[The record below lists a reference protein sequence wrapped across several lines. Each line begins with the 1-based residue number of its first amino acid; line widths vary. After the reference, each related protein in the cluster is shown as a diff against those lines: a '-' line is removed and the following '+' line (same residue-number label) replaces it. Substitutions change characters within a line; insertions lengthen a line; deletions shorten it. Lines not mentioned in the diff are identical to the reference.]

1 MEIEKV
7 NTQNE
12 RLAAIGVK
20 SFDYIL
26 DDGNTRS
33 QIDFQDLL
41 TTIAV
46 NRANAVEDEMTPL
59 ANMMRNRNQRLD
71 KYGNLLA
78 KLNKIDTSFA
88 TDAKG
93 DTPSGEPLT
102 ADECKILAEIGYSV
116 TTTTSGSYNPTKAET
131 QMYLQATKSA
141 IDGLNNR
148 SQNDVTRLQS
158 LVDKRDQTYTKAAE
172 VQKDVTDSHGKLI
185 AAYGS

>member
-20 SFDYIL
+20 AFDYIL
-26 DDGNTRS
+26 DDGNERS

-78 KLNKIDTSFA
+78 KLNKIDTSFD
-88 TDAKG
+88 TEAKG
-93 DTPSGEPLT
+93 DDPSKEPLT
-102 ADECKILAEIGYSV
+102 LDECNVLAEIGYPVNS
-116 TTTTSGSYNPTKAET
+116 SAGNYYPSKADT
-131 QMYLQATKSA
+131 QMFMQATKSA

-172 VQKDVTDSHGKLI
+172 VQKDVTDSHSKLI
-185 AAYGS
+185 AAYGG

>member
-20 SFDYIL
+20 AFDYALING
-26 DDGNTRS
+26 DVSS
-33 QIDFQDLL
+33 QVDFQDLL

-46 NRANAVEDEMTPL
+46 NRADAVEDEMTPL
-59 ANMMRNRNQRLD
+59 ANMMRNHNQRLD

-78 KLNKIDTSFA
+78 KLNKIDTSFD
-88 TDAKG
+88 TDAQG
-93 DTPSGEPLT
+93 STPSSVSLT
-102 ADECKILAEIGYSV
+102 EEERRILNEIGYNADV
-116 TTTTSGSYNPTKAET
+116 NPTKADT

-158 LVDKRDQTYTKAAE
+158 LVEKRDQTYTKAAE
-172 VQKDVTDSHGKLI
+172 LQKDVTDSHSKLI
-185 AAYGS
+185 AAYGG

>member
-20 SFDYIL
+20 AFDYAL
-26 DDGNTRS
+26 VSGDEKT
-33 QIDFQDLL
+33 QVDFQDLL

-46 NRANAVEDEMTPL
+46 NRADAVEDEMTPL

-78 KLNKIDTSFA
+78 KLNKIDTSFDTEA
-88 TDAKG
+88 QG
-93 DTPSGEPLT
+93 STPSSVSLT
-102 ADECKILAEIGYSV
+102 EEEKRILNEIGYDADV
-116 TTTTSGSYNPTKAET
+116 NPTKADT

-158 LVDKRDQTYTKAAE
+158 LVEKRDQTYTKAAE
-172 VQKDVTDSHGKLI
+172 LQKDVTDSHSKLI
-185 AAYGS
+185 AAYGG